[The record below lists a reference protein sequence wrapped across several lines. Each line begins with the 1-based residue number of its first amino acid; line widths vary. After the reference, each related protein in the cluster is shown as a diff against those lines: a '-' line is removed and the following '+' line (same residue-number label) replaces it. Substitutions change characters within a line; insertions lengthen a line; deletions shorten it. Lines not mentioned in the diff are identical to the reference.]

1 MLRDNI
7 TGLKMAVVFCWTWR
21 SSVPENMP
29 DESRKDSSVD
39 KDINNNPALR
49 VGIKLFYFLWESN
62 KTTI

>member
-1 MLRDNI
+1 
-7 TGLKMAVVFCWTWR
+7 MAVVFCWTWR

-29 DESRKDSSVD
+29 DESKKDSSVD